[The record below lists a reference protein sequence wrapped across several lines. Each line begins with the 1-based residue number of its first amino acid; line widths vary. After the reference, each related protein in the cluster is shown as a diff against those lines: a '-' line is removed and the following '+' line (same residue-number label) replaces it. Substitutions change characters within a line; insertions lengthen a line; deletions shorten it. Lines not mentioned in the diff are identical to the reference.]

1 VTACHSWRSGIRA
14 SEDSF
19 DLYQPVMKTD
29 VWEETH
35 GWFPK
40 ARNTG
45 ESDKGYVM
53 LGTDVA
59 IRWYLVVYIMGASCG
74 SYPIES
80 VQGVN

>member
-1 VTACHSWRSGIRA
+1 
-14 SEDSF
+14 
-19 DLYQPVMKTD
+19 MKTD

-35 GWFPK
+35 GWFPTD
-40 ARNTG
+40 RNTG
-45 ESDKGYVM
+45 KSDEGYVI

-59 IRWYLVVYIMGASCG
+59 NRRYLVVYIMGATCG